1 MFSCH
6 SASCCACD
14 SPRGLSG
21 RWRRVG
27 ICAIRHNRTSRQLNR
42 KRKRRRNGRRW
53 KRLTCLFFLLIL
65 LLFVRFVF
73 VLLCAAPYRPLGNA
87 SHRKLT
93 GIRPLHCCSILFHSQ
108 LVGVL
113 FSFGNANRR
122 LRSNLRGRCANQV
135 ALSNGSDK
143 AWKQKHTGRQE
154 NVLMGGNQDAEPF
167 KLLHFMPVRVS
178 LFSPSPSPERTSQLR
193 ANFF

>member
-1 MFSCH
+1 MRLAARPFQTLESCRDL
-6 SASCCACD
+6 CD
-14 SPRGLSG
+14 SAQSYFTSSEPQTEKKTQRQKKEAADLS
-21 RWRRVG
+21 
-27 ICAIRHNRTSRQLNR
+27 
-42 KRKRRRNGRRW
+42 
-53 KRLTCLFFLLIL
+53 FFLLIL

-108 LVGVL
+108 LVAVL